1 MIYDQPSNT
10 SVSKNIESVQYNA
23 ALAITGAIKGSS
35 CEKIVLGVRTGIPLW
50 NKTGEKIVF
59 TLYKVFSIG
68 QPYYI
73 YDLLPSIISSHGHA
87 NLNISRTF
95 FILNVIDEW
104 NKLDPDIC
112 SSTSNTLYCNILF
125 KIIGSVQR
133 KIFNINDSAGKKL
146 LLRLHLGFTHFR
158 EHK

>member
-95 FILNVIDEW
+95 LFLMSLMNGINWILTFAVPLQIPYIVTYYSR
-104 NKLDPDIC
+104 L
-112 SSTSNTLYCNILF
+112 LGLF
-125 KIIGSVQR
+125 KERSSILMIQQEKSYY
-133 KIFNINDSAGKKL
+133 
-146 LLRLHLGFTHFR
+146 
-158 EHK
+158 